1 MFSVKFKLM
10 TLGGGV
16 GGLMLLFIMI
26 VLPPSIEKLTAEIM
40 KQSAGSDFIVH
51 LLSDNLALG
60 MDAMLLDDGKSID
73 DTLNLLR
80 IGDDGNLISS
90 VSVFD
95 ADIKQIRGDAS
106 GAERVKAYGEV
117 EQTLV
122 RDSRQQLII
131 FSPLKNSGGRIVG
144 FAEIVFSKKNVLE
157 KTKASLRMLFVI
169 GFIVVVAGS
178 LISFLIGRRI
188 IRVLERTSAQMNESG
203 EQVASAS
210 AQVFSASQ
218 SLARRTSDQA
228 SSLQETSASLDEIS
242 SMIRQNA
249 DHAGQANAL
258 MQEAGQVMAQANVS
272 MNELNLSIDGT
283 AKASEETFK
292 IIKTIDEI
300 AFQTNLLALNA
311 AVEAARAGEAGMGF
325 AVVADEVRS
334 LAIRSAEAA
343 KNTSEL
349 IEGTVR
355 RIKDGTTIVSQTH
368 DIFTNVIDITEKVS
382 SLIADIAAAS
392 REQARGTD
400 QVDGAVAEIG
410 KVTQQNLANAET
422 LASASQELNAQAEQM
437 KASVLDLVDLVGARQ
452 KGGGRKAFRL
462 SLQAGQ
468 F

>member
-40 KQSAGSDFIVH
+40 KQSAGSDFIVQ

-73 DTLNLLR
+73 NTLNLLK
-80 IGDDGNLISS
+80 IGDEGNLISS
-90 VSVFD
+90 ASIFD
-95 ADIKQIRGDAS
+95 TDMKQIRGDAS
-106 GAERVKAYGEV
+106 EAERVKAYGKPD
-117 EQTLV
+117 QTLV
-122 RDSRQQLII
+122 KDSKLELII
-131 FSPLKNSGGRIVG
+131 FSPLKNARGRAVG
-144 FAEIVFSKKNVLE
+144 FVEIVFSKKNVLD
-157 KTKASLRMLFVI
+157 KTNASLRMLFAI
-169 GFIVVVAGS
+169 GFMVVVAGS

-218 SLARRTSDQA
+218 SLAQRTSDQA

-258 MQEAGQVMAQANVS
+258 MQEAAQVMAQANVS
-272 MNELNLSIDGT
+272 MKELNLSIDGT

-400 QVDGAVAEIG
+400 QVDGAVAEID
-410 KVTQQNLANAET
+410 KATQQNLANAET

-437 KASVLDLVDLVGARQ
+437 KASVLDLVELVGARQ
-452 KGGGRKAFRL
+452 KGGA
-462 SLQAGQ
+462 
-468 F
+468 